1 MPSYKSN
8 ILVSILFLFSIC
20 IPKENTLIGKTYIN
34 YTDLKPSLR
43 LVKSALY
50 QDIYSIVVFAD
61 TLYPNKKFIF
71 MEQIVGHVDKIPKRN
86 ILDIKEINCTDFSK
100 NSRIWLEECS
110 YTNGEHAERVVAVY
124 YHDEHLATKGIT
136 VTPEKAYRADLKL
149 KKLVSVPVDSL
160 KCGSEAPDEDYPG

>member
-1 MPSYKSN
+1 MVQLF
-8 ILVSILFLFSIC
+8 ILLIFSIC
-20 IPKENTLIGKTYIN
+20 IPKQKTIIGIEYLKL
-34 YTDLKPSLR
+34 TDLKPTFCM
-43 LVKSALY
+43 VKFTSY
-50 QDIYSIVVFAD
+50 EGEYSIVVIAD
-61 TLYPNKKFIF
+61 TLQPNKKFIILN
-71 MEQIVGHVDKIPKRN
+71 QLLGYIDNKPKRKL
-86 ILDIKEINCTDFSK
+86 LDIKEINHADFSK